1 MNILA
6 IFKNTLRIYGLYS
19 VIQNKT
25 RIIFNIIM
33 EFAQRL
39 KKYIDYK
46 GISLNAFD
54 QSIGTSNGY
63 IGRAIKGNSS
73 LGSDI
78 LQNIFSEYTDLNP
91 TWLLT
96 GKEEMLFNN
105 NKQSYQQDEI
115 VHIASEPDMPFHH
128 LPTSIDD
135 ERKTLIASINK
146 MTDTADRNSRTLE
159 KIVDYLVSKDI
170 NIE

>member
-1 MNILA
+1 M
-6 IFKNTLRIYGLYS
+6 
-19 VIQNKT
+19 QNKT

-73 LGSDI
+73 LGSEI
-78 LQNIFSEYTDLNP
+78 LQKIFSAYTDLNP

-105 NKQSYQQDEI
+105 NKQIYQQDETA
-115 VHIASEPDMPFHH
+115 HILSESEMPYH